1 MTFKV
6 IHKKG
11 IHARPAMELVLLA
24 DKFEASIFIEADG
37 RKVDI
42 KSIMGLMSL
51 GMYEGQIFT
60 LIVDGPN
67 KDDVLA
73 QLSDLLIDNGL
84 AEKYE

>member
-6 IHKKG
+6 IHEKG

-24 DKFEASIFIEADG
+24 DQFEEAIYIEADG

-60 LIVDGPN
+60 LEVSGPN
-67 KDDVLA
+67 KEDVLGK
-73 QLSDLLIDNGL
+73 LSELLVGSGL
-84 AEKYE
+84 AKRL

>member
-1 MTFKV
+1 MRTFKV
-6 IHKKG
+6 IHEKG

-24 DKFEASIFIEADG
+24 DQFDETIYIEADG

-60 LIVDGPN
+60 LEVVGN
-67 KDDVLA
+67 NEEVL
-73 QLSDLLIDNGL
+73 D
-84 AEKYE
+84 KMT

>member
-6 IHKKG
+6 IHEKG

-24 DKFEASIFIEADG
+24 DQFEEAIYIEADG

-60 LIVDGPN
+60 LEVSGPN
-67 KDDVLA
+67 KEDVLDK
-73 QLSDLLIDNGL
+73 LSELLVGSGL
-84 AEKYE
+84 AKRL